1 VLSLDVNNC
10 AHSLALLNETDK
22 DLAIIGGLL
31 EASDLVAHPFME
43 NPLVVVAS
51 PTDPLRKNATF
62 RWRAWPRRASSAV
75 KPAAARAWQ
84 SSVSRIS

>member
-1 VLSLDVNNC
+1 VLTLDVNNC

-43 NPLVVVAS
+43 NPLAVVAS
-51 PTDPLRKNATF
+51 PIPPLRKNATL
-62 RWRAWPRRASSAV
+62 R
-75 KPAAARAWQ
+75 
-84 SSVSRIS
+84 